1 MLLMDSEQP
10 AHSVLEIGSTRHN
23 QFKTDA
29 MANKPLF
36 SKLNV
41 VDRPTRMIEWQ
52 EQEIVNSN
60 RLQGSK
66 LREVT
71 SKIGQ

>member
-1 MLLMDSEQP
+1 
-10 AHSVLEIGSTRHN
+10 
-23 QFKTDA
+23 

-52 EQEIVNSN
+52 EQEIVKSN
-60 RLQGSK
+60 KLQGSK
-66 LREVT
+66 LRKVT